1 MDQTK
6 PHVKN
11 HLLLYRKRQKLSQ
24 KAVAVLLGRR
34 NSTMLSR
41 YENGK
46 SLPPLSTALRLEIIY
61 RVPVAFLF
69 PRMYDDLRIRIRD
82 KEGRLAGVDQ

>member
-1 MDQTK
+1 MDQRK
-6 PHVKN
+6 PRTTN
-11 HLLLYRKRQKLSQ
+11 HLLLYRKRRQLSQ

>member
-6 PHVKN
+6 PNATN
-11 HLLLYRKRQKLSQ
+11 HLVLYRKRQKLSQ
-24 KAVAVLLGRR
+24 KAVAILLGRR
-34 NSTMLSR
+34 DSTMLSR

-69 PRMYDDLRIRIRD
+69 PKMYENLRVQIRS
-82 KEGRLAGVDQ
+82 KEGQCAING